1 MRSLSKNHLIDL
13 FKFPNPE
20 LEIDI
25 TQHDLYFN
33 KHALLGN
40 LVEMI
45 KIITARHDEE
55 VLYNI
60 TTNSWNV
67 LKSLEYRLGGG

>member
-1 MRSLSKNHLIDL
+1 MICISINMH
-13 FKFPNPE
+13 F
-20 LEIDI
+20 
-25 TQHDLYFN
+25 
-33 KHALLGN
+33 LGN

-45 KIITARHDEE
+45 KIIAARHDEE

-67 LKSLEYRLGGG
+67 LKSLEYRLGGY

>member
-1 MRSLSKNHLIDL
+1 MICISINMH
-13 FKFPNPE
+13 F
-20 LEIDI
+20 
-25 TQHDLYFN
+25 
-33 KHALLGN
+33 LGN